1 MKPYGSDQEK
11 GDERESPDKADIA
24 ALGLSSKHGKSKSK
38 TRRGSR
44 RVLKKKE
51 RKATQKDIENR
62 TNEIEEITRAL
73 SSGRLDERHYYKL
86 STTGK
91 LFIAGVAAWLIGQK
105 TRLKIKGSREEI
117 EKLATA
123 MVASKKFQHE
133 LGRDGATAQT
143 VIQKLGL
150 KNATAKDFE
159 RMTGIPW
166 PM

>member
-1 MKPYGSDQEK
+1 MKP
-11 GDERESPDKADIA
+11 
-24 ALGLSSKHGKSKSK
+24 SKKDVESK
-38 TRRGSR
+38 TSE
-44 RVLKKKE
+44 L
-51 RKATQKDIENR
+51 
-62 TNEIEEITRAL
+62 EEITSAL
-73 SSGRLDERHYYKL
+73 TSGRLDERHYYKL

-105 TRLKIKGSREEI
+105 TRLKVKGSRQEI

-123 MVASKKFQHE
+123 LVASKKFQHE
-133 LGRDGATAQT
+133 LKRDGATAQS

>member
-1 MKPYGSDQEK
+1 MKP
-11 GDERESPDKADIA
+11 
-24 ALGLSSKHGKSKSK
+24 SK
-38 TRRGSR
+38 
-44 RVLKKKE
+44 
-51 RKATQKDIENR
+51 KDIESR
-62 TNEIEEITRAL
+62 ASELEEITKVL
-73 SSGRLDERHYYKL
+73 SNGRLDERHYYRL

-117 EKLATA
+117 ERLATA

-133 LGRDGATAQT
+133 LGRDGATAQS

-159 RMTGIPW
+159 QMTGIPW